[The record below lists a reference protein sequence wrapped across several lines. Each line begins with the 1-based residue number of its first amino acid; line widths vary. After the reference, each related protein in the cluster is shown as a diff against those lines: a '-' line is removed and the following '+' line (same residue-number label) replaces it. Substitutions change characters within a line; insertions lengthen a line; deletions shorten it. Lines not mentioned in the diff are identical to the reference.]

1 MRPTKHLSN
10 KSLKYISLLILLKL
24 QQASLQKAHLLVCK
38 QLSGVGITFSL
49 YSHLAYC

>member
-24 QQASLQKAHLLVCK
+24 QQVSLQNAHLLVCK
-38 QLSGVGITFSL
+38 QTSGLGITM
-49 YSHLAYC
+49 CM